1 MGKFKKHSGQTGKGF
16 YFTLLK
22 FDPRN
27 TIDNSKIVWTYY
39 IDKYEDLIKDA
50 EKINTTL
57 KDLVDTL
64 NPIQLD
70 IQKTLNF
77 GPYNG

>member
-39 IDKYEDLIKDA
+39 IDKYEDLIRVHSKSP
-50 EKINTTL
+50 
-57 KDLVDTL
+57 TL
-64 NPIQLD
+64 NL
-70 IQKTLNF
+70 
-77 GPYNG
+77 G